1 MVRQRMRGL
10 SQKILDRLLTH
21 LFLHGGY
28 LAVVALCLLRRMCEQ
43 LVILRLQVMH
53 LLGHRKP

>member
-28 LAVVALCLLRRMCEQ
+28 LAVVSLYLLRRMCEQ